1 MSSIKESPRRF
12 PMAIPREVSIA
23 GEALGRFEYANVTA
37 DLRHLSPL
45 EALVVA
51 QARLDAAMESAE
63 VQSKAKTACRE
74 GCSYCCYYQVDVS
87 AHEALQIVDF
97 VSKQFSKE
105 KISEFLDAAD
115 ANAAIIRKLT
125 RAEHRATN
133 IACVFLRDGR
143 CSIYPVRPLHCRT
156 HHATDVEGCKQ
167 SYVNPTVDTA
177 NTFIP
182 VLFVYGNASKLAI
195 YSALSKSG
203 VDSRMYELTTAFLE
217 GMSSHATLKRYRQ
230 GKKAFPTAIV
240 VID

>member
-1 MSSIKESPRRF
+1 MSSSKDSPRRF
-12 PMAIPREVSIA
+12 PMSIPREVSIA
-23 GEALGRFEYANVTA
+23 GDAIGRFEYAKVTA
-37 DLRHLSPL
+37 DLRNLSPL
-45 EALVVA
+45 QALSVA
-51 QARLDAAMESAE
+51 QARLDVALEGAE
-63 VQSKAKTACRE
+63 AQSKAKTACRE

-97 VSKQFSKE
+97 VSKQFPKE
-105 KISEFLDAAD
+105 RISEFLEAAGT
-115 ANAAIIRKLT
+115 NAAIIRKLT
-125 RAEHRATN
+125 RAEHRETN

-156 HHATDVEGCKQ
+156 HHATDVEGCKE
-167 SYVNPTVDTA
+167 SYMNPAVDIA

-182 VLFVYGNASKLAI
+182 VLFVYGAAFKLAI
-195 YSALSKSG
+195 YSALTRSG

-240 VID
+240 VTS